1 MLEATLRD
9 RAKGLLTASGRSDV
23 PPFMVMDV
31 MAAAARIEAAGGHV
45 IHMEVGQPAA
55 PAPKAAIS
63 AARAAL
69 DGGRIDYTSALGIAS
84 LRERIARHYRE
95 AYGCAVD
102 AERIVVTTGS
112 SGAFIL
118 GFLAMFEP
126 GDRVAVT
133 VPGYPPYR
141 HILTALG
148 CEPVLIE
155 TSSETRHALTGEA
168 LLAAHRKSPLKG
180 VLVGSP
186 ANPTGTMMSR
196 EALTSLIAA
205 AEGAGIRFIS
215 DEIYHGLDYAF
226 PAVTAAE
233 LSPHALVINSFSK
246 YFCMT
251 GWRVGWMVVPEPLVR
266 PIERL
271 QQNLAISVPTLSQ
284 IAAEAAFEG
293 REEMEEVKRGY
304 QENRRILIAGLPQA
318 GLNKF
323 LPADGAFY
331 LYADVSEF
339 TSDSFDFAKQMLEQ
353 AHVAATPGI
362 DFDPV
367 HGHRYIRF
375 SYARSAD
382 DMREAVARVSR
393 GGSGK
398 ARRGSHQ
405 WPGRLGSLSALEKP
419 PAPLTLPPIDFGCR
433 VETAVRASV
442 TDRSGTR
449 IGGERHGGNDRNR
462 SASRGGTGKA
472 LVQDTLCS
480 GADRDRARRA
490 GRLAVAR
497 PGDQRLDQGARR
509 RLHQAD
515 QDGDRADHLLHGGL
529 RHLAHPGRQE
539 GRPRR
544 RQGAGLFRGR
554 LDLRADHRPGR
565 RQSGRRRAR
574 AWRREPMPR
583 RLRVTPSRRKR

>member
-1 MLEATLRD
+1 ME
-9 RAKGLLTASGRSDV
+9 LLLAASGRSEV

-31 MAAAARIEAAGGHV
+31 MAAAERIEAAGGHV

-55 PAPKAAIS
+55 AAPRAAI
-63 AARAAL
+63 AAAHRAL
-69 DGGRIDYTSALGIAS
+69 EQGRIDYTSALGIPS
-84 LRERIARHYRE
+84 LRERIARHYRDS
-95 AYGCAVD
+95 YGCSVD
-102 AERIVVTTGS
+102 AGRIVITTGS

-118 GFLAMFEP
+118 AFLAMFEP

-155 TSSETRHALTGEA
+155 TSGETRHALTGEA
-168 LLAAHRKSPLKG
+168 LLAAHQRTPLKG

-226 PAVTAAE
+226 PEVTAAE

-284 IAAEAAFEG
+284 IAAESAFDGAA
-293 REEMEEVKRGY
+293 EMEAVKRGY
-304 QENRRILIAGLPQA
+304 LENRRILIEGLPQA
-318 GLNKF
+318 GLTKF

-331 LYADVSEF
+331 LYADVSDF
-339 TSDSFDFAKQMLEQ
+339 TSDSYDFARKMLEE
-353 AHVAATPGI
+353 ARVAATPGV
-362 DFDPV
+362 DFDPL
-367 HGHRYIRF
+367 HGRNFIRF

-382 DMREAVARVSR
+382 DMREAVKRIAR
-393 GGSGK
+393 
-398 ARRGSHQ
+398 
-405 WPGRLGSLSALEKP
+405 WLG
-419 PAPLTLPPIDFGCR
+419 
-433 VETAVRASV
+433 
-442 TDRSGTR
+442 
-449 IGGERHGGNDRNR
+449 
-462 SASRGGTGKA
+462 
-472 LVQDTLCS
+472 
-480 GADRDRARRA
+480 
-490 GRLAVAR
+490 
-497 PGDQRLDQGARR
+497 
-509 RLHQAD
+509 
-515 QDGDRADHLLHGGL
+515 
-529 RHLAHPGRQE
+529 
-539 GRPRR
+539 
-544 RQGAGLFRGR
+544 
-554 LDLRADHRPGR
+554 
-565 RQSGRRRAR
+565 
-574 AWRREPMPR
+574 
-583 RLRVTPSRRKR
+583 